1 MTVVQTSKTCVIPQ
15 SSSFFSYSG
24 CALIAKPVRSAKC
37 QHIFSFYFFLA
48 FLSKTLLPLGSDL
61 CIFFFFSSDFALVQR
76 PRRSLNSALFCLLFW
91 IFVFVACKLYYITYT
106 FPSLF
111 IIHLKKMTQT
121 WNKRTS
127 NRTAEWCFRLR
138 SAWKTAGPFIIPS
151 SEWVYMKDRSNR
163 FSLLMLRSWKI
174 EPIKELPN
182 LGAHLG

>member
-91 IFVFVACKLYYITYT
+91 SFVVVACKLYYITYT

-111 IIHLKKMTQT
+111 IIHLKK
-121 WNKRTS
+121 WHKLGTS
-127 NRTAEWCFRLR
+127 GHQIGLLSDVLGCAPHENQLARL
-138 SAWKTAGPFIIPS
+138 SFPGLSDFT
-151 SEWVYMKDRSNR
+151 
-163 FSLLMLRSWKI
+163 
-174 EPIKELPN
+174 
-182 LGAHLG
+182 